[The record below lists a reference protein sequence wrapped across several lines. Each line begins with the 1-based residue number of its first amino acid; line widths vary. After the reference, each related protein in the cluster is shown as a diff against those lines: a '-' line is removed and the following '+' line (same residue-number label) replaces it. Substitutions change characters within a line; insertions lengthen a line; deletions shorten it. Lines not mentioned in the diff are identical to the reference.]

1 MVQAFRRRRW
11 AARRAR
17 SWRSRRRP
25 GRFGRGRAGA
35 RGRRAPVVDAP
46 RAKLVAR
53 AAAESAANAALG
65 FTQLSVKTACL
76 RGDADQCAT
85 ICGVEGFN
93 VDALIE
99 ARRRSTGAPGS
110 GRRPALAACG
120 ASLDATDGK
129 GNRALHVA
137 CERGHPEAAEALLRL
152 SASGSV
158 AARAAKGACASRRRP
173 STRDRREMDRG
184 QEAKAMGIVT
194 ESAMAMQAAAFNGDA
209 ARVRALLARGANV
222 NALFKGRRPLHCAA
236 SCGDVDCVAALLEAE
251 GVNVDGRCGEGFRS
265 PCTTRCATAASTPRG
280 SSSPGRDARTR
291 PAATRAAPRELRGAR
306 GLRDAAQGR
315 RRLDARRARARA
327 PPEAARGA
335 GGRAAA
341 AAGPPGLRASTAE
354 VEDDAGPATRYP
366 SVVYVRAGEAATPPP
381 RGFRRKE
388 EVVEELEDV
397 LSELSAAT
405 PKWDERKG
413 SVARARSRGGDRG
426 AKKAADPIWGA
437 SPGDAGDAR
446 IAAEEGQGRRPHLGP
461 DPETPATP
469 GSRPKK
475 AKAADPIWGPTGDAG
490 DAGSRP
496 KKAKAVDPIWGPI
509 RRRRRRRRRETRPKK
524 AKAVDPIWGP
534 IRDAGDAGD
543 ARNSAKKAKAVDPIW
558 GPIRRRR
565 RRRRRPGLGRR
576 RRKPSTPSGARP
588 ETPATPATPD
598 HAPRPRKAKQAS
610 SSPQKR
616 ARDRGTGHSGP
627 KVPAPPDDEPDN
639 PLFGRGPSLK
649 DALRTSEPSPA
660 KQSLPKAFQTVPV
673 PPRTPDF
680 SPVRVN
686 VRTSNVSSLI
696 AMLAEDGGERR
707 RRRRGRRR
715 EDDYEDDEVAGRPGL
730 PPPPR
735 TPPTVAGVPM
745 PSGFAGG
752 F

>member
-1 MVQAFRRRRW
+1 MAFFTAKTGDELEGQLQAWHASQRRRDEAIAAAWRDYEATAAPLAEAKAHMRTPRATTTAAKPTATAAPPPPRRLGAAEAAALPPAPPNPTRGGADGGDGATAARAAAARDLDRIGDDALRDCHELDDAAFAATLAATRHRGANGARRGARRGERGARGHRAEDGGARRLMAAGAPWRARRAQQGAQAPRAAGPSPRVRRRRLEG
-11 AARRAR
+11 AAGDDDEPSPAKSASSASTGAELTYETGRDYGFEKKIHGLLYANQRRDLGERLRRPPPLHSSRRRAAAPRGAPLGGSAAR

-35 RGRRAPVVDAP
+35 RGRRAPV
-46 RAKLVAR
+46 
-53 AAAESAANAALG
+53 
-65 FTQLSVKTACL
+65 LSVKTACL

-99 ARRRSTGAPGS
+99 GAPPLHHAARAGS
-110 GRRPALAACG
+110 EAVVRALAACG

-137 CERGHPEAAEALLRL
+137 CERGHPEAAEALLGL
-152 SASGSV
+152 GASD
-158 AARAAKGACASRRRP
+158 ASRP
-173 STRDRREMDRG
+173 G
-184 QEAKAMGIVT
+184 Q
-194 ESAMAMQAAAFNGDA
+194 Q
-209 ARVRALLARGANV
+209 
-222 NALFKGRRPLHCAA
+222 KGRAKPKAHLK
-236 SCGDVDCVAALLEAE
+236 
-251 GVNVDGRCGEGFRS
+251 VDGTVSKLHR
-265 PCTTRCATAASTPRG
+265 
-280 SSSPGRDARTR
+280 
-291 PAATRAAPRELRGAR
+291 
-306 GLRDAAQGR
+306 Q
-315 RRLDARRARARA
+315 
-327 PPEAARGA
+327 
-335 GGRAAA
+335 
-341 AAGPPGLRASTAE
+341 
-354 VEDDAGPATRYP
+354 
-366 SVVYVRAGEAATPPP
+366 
-381 RGFRRKE
+381 
-388 EVVEELEDV
+388 
-397 LSELSAAT
+397 LSAAT

-437 SPGDAGDAR
+437 SPRRRRRRR

-496 KKAKAVDPIWGPI
+496 KKAKA
-509 RRRRRRRRRETRPKK
+509 
-524 AKAVDPIWGP
+524 
-534 IRDAGDAGD
+534 
-543 ARNSAKKAKAVDPIW
+543 
-558 GPIRRRR
+558 
-565 RRRRRPGLGRR
+565 
-576 RRKPSTPSGARP
+576 
-588 ETPATPATPD
+588 
-598 HAPRPRKAKQAS
+598 
-610 SSPQKR
+610 
-616 ARDRGTGHSGP
+616 
-627 KVPAPPDDEPDN
+627 VPAPPDDEPDN

-696 AMLAEDGGERR
+696 AMLAEDGGDDDGGGDEDDDC
-707 RRRRGRRR
+707 
-715 EDDYEDDEVAGRPGL
+715 EDDYEDDEEFLRGVPGL